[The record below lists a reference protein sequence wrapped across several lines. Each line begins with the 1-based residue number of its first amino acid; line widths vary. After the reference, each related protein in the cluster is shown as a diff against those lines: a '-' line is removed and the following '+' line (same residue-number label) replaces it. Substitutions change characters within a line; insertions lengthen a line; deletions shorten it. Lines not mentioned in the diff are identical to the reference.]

1 METMMKNLGACLVA
15 TSLLAAACGSKT
27 LRLDDQP
34 PTGAGGGTGQGSDA
48 GADPTVFIPNQPAV
62 MFVMVDAARAYWATG
77 QTGVDSPPAVFR
89 SCLKDACDATTLT
102 YRTIDGKTP
111 NSINNAPF
119 GGVAL
124 DAANVYWVETMVP
137 PRGSAIRACPISG
150 CPTSAPEGLLVAQ
163 GASISSLV
171 SDGQF
176 VYWSAA
182 EDTAILRCSI
192 GGCPEGPKAIALVQ
206 ASAQSLSIDGDYLF
220 WIAKSGEASFDI
232 MRAVKNGGDPPTVLV
247 SGQNRTDSLTARG
260 GWVYWTNAYSVGTV
274 LRCPAT
280 GCDNAPSVVADS
292 QHYPHA
298 IAVDDGQAFW
308 TNLEDPTS
316 VPPATLVKCAHGGC
330 GSMPTTIDA
339 NLILWGPPDH
349 SIAIDDQY
357 VYWVTMT
364 EKDHN
369 TGSFP
374 FAGVHRAP
382 K

>member
-1 METMMKNLGACLVA
+1 METKMDKLGACLVA
-15 TSLLAAACGSKT
+15 TLLAAGCGSKT
-27 LRLDDQP
+27 IRLDDQP
-34 PTGAGGGTGQGSDA
+34 PTGSGGGPSQGSDA
-48 GADPTVFIPNQPAV
+48 GSDPTVFIPNQPAV
-62 MFVMVDAARAYWATG
+62 MFVMVDATRVYWATG
-77 QTGVDSPPAVFR
+77 QTGLDSPPAVFR
-89 SCLKDACDATTLT
+89 SCIKDACDTTTLT
-102 YRTIDGKTP
+102 YRTINGKTAM
-111 NSINNAPF
+111 SFVSAPF

-124 DAANVYWVETMVP
+124 DASNVYWVDSFAS
-137 PRGSAIRACPISG
+137 RGGSEIRSCPISG
-150 CPTSAPEGLLVAQ
+150 CTASAPEGLLVAH

-192 GGCPEGPKAIALVQ
+192 GGCPEGPKAIALAQ

-232 MRAVKNGGDPPTVLV
+232 VRAAKNGGDPPTVLV

-274 LRCPAT
+274 LRCPAN
-280 GCDNAPSVVADS
+280 GCNNAPAVVADS

-316 VPPATLVKCAHGGC
+316 VPPATLVKCAQSGC
-330 GSMPTTIDA
+330 GGMPTTIDA
-339 NLILWGPPDH
+339 NLILWGPTDH
-349 SIAIDDQY
+349 AIAVDDRY

-364 EKDHN
+364 AKDHN

-374 FAGVHRAP
+374 YASVHRAP